1 MEQITYKIDQFEGP
15 LDLLLSLITKNKI
28 DIADIPIVLICDQ
41 YMQYISSMQEL
52 DLDLSAEFIVMASEL
67 MLIKSKMLLPKD
79 EKEEEDP
86 RAALAAAVL
95 EYKKAKEAAQKL
107 SPLYSTFS
115 GRMEK
120 DTDEITPDRTF
131 VAEHDVDL
139 LSAAFIKVMN
149 TIKITEKDQAVKVD
163 PLIRTKTVSV
173 GEKVFSLMR
182 KLSRNGSR
190 LKIAS
195 CFEGIRD
202 RGELVATFM
211 ALLELLRHQRV
222 SLVLPEDDGIA
233 CGVIDVCDDVE
244 IVLSREKRKK
254 TNTDENDNGE

>member
-41 YMQYISSMQEL
+41 YMQYISAMQEM

-67 MLIKSKMLLPKD
+67 MLIKSKMLLPK
-79 EKEEEDP
+79 EAEEEEDP

-139 LSAAFIKVMN
+139 LSAAFVKIMN
-149 TIKITEKDQAVKVD
+149 TIKITEKDQAVRVD
-163 PLIRTKTVSV
+163 PIIRAKTVSV

-182 KLSRNGSR
+182 RLSRCGSR
-190 LKIAS
+190 MKISS
-195 CFEGIRD
+195 CFAGIHD

-211 ALLELLRHQRV
+211 ALLELLRHQRISLAISHDNSV
-222 SLVLPEDDGIA
+222 SS
-233 CGVIDVCDDVE
+233 GVIDVCDDVD
-244 IVLSREKRKK
+244 IVMNREKRKK
-254 TNTDENDNGE
+254 TKTVANDDGE